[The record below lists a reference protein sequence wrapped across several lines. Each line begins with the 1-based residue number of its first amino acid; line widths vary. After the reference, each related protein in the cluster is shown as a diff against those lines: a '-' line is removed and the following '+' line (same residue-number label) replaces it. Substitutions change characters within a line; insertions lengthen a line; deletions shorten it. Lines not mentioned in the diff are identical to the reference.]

1 MTNEHI
7 VKAFSDDLLNIK
19 NSILEMGGEVEK
31 QLHNSIESL
40 VNNDSSSCEEIIAK
54 DNSIDE
60 LQIRIQAS
68 VEIASKGVFIDNVE
82 PLVLS
87 KYLSMQYYSGLIRNS
102 ITILASLLGFFIVW
116 KNIERIAT
124 YVLGYRIA
132 LIVAGAGALYLA
144 EYMSWSA
151 AFIIM
156 SLCFLLGPSLLSVA
170 RRCARKV

>member
-1 MTNEHI
+1 M
-7 VKAFSDDLLNIK
+7 
-19 NSILEMGGEVEK
+19 
-31 QLHNSIESL
+31 
-40 VNNDSSSCEEIIAK
+40 
-54 DNSIDE
+54 
-60 LQIRIQAS
+60 
-68 VEIASKGVFIDNVE
+68 EIASKGVFIDNVE